1 MKRSMSR
8 PRLPA
13 EEYGEILGYPR
24 YVVSGPLDCDGADFL
39 RLIDEKLDWLR
50 FDL

>member
-1 MKRSMSR
+1 MSR
-8 PRLPA
+8 PRLLV

-24 YVVSGPLDCDGADFL
+24 YVVRQGRSIATGADSL
-39 RLIDEKLDWLR
+39 RLIDEKLDRLR